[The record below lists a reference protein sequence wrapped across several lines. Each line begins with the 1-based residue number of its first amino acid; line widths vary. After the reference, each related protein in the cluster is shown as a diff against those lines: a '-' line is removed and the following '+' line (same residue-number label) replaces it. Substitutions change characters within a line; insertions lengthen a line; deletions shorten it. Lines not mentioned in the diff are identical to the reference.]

1 MLYSFFVELVVTNGQ
16 CSMTAGHETH
26 AGRVTP
32 LGPGRKTVLDDGTFA
47 FETECPYSSDNVF
60 GVTVRSGSQKNSDS
74 QATFHTIVGPDVPTA
89 DATTVDP
96 SRVVVVIDEGTPEH
110 LKVAQPTG
118 ASNDGKK
125 ITITFAGDL
134 KALVDG
140 GAYKVRIN
148 AQATEGDIRVTVT
161 LRSTNGELLLN
172 GTTFD
177 DADAVG
183 SSIEG
188 KDVETTWVWSGRNEV
203 VINMVSPDGV
213 AIPSTPVT
221 ISVKVQGE
229 ESSAERELKLSM
241 S

>member
-1 MLYSFFVELVVTNGQ
+1 M
-16 CSMTAGHETH
+16 
-26 AGRVTP
+26 
-32 LGPGRKTVLDDGTFA
+32 
-47 FETECPYSSDNVF
+47 
-60 GVTVRSGSQKNSDS
+60 
-74 QATFHTIVGPDVPTA
+74 
-89 DATTVDP
+89 
-96 SRVVVVIDEGTPEH
+96 
-110 LKVAQPTG
+110 
-118 ASNDGKK
+118 
-125 ITITFAGDL
+125 
-134 KALVDG
+134 
-140 GAYKVRIN
+140 
-148 AQATEGDIRVTVT
+148 
-161 LRSTNGELLLN
+161 N